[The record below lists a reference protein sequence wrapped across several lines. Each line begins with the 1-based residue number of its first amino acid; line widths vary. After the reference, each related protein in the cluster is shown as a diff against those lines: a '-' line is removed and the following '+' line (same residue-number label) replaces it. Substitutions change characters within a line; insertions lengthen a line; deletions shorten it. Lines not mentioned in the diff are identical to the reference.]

1 MVFQGSLRPPTRKK
15 THTTKTHS
23 GVRLCIWNIFYWIVK
38 IQVSA
43 PFSFSFI
50 LQKPECIVRAF
61 TSWDV
66 SRENNL
72 RDLSGEIFCKS
83 CFWWVWDVG
92 VERGRRICGWFTAF
106 VRPVFRWDN
115 GPKVR
120 QPTLWRDYVRWPVR
134 ECFLIFPL
142 GNEQHSKRKQRLNL
156 FCSWGHEI
164 QNLMKEQVRPPV
176 FSRGGKENRGE
187 STSNYSTTSLAPL
200 PATFER
206 FLNPPFCLVCFWT
219 VNSVGPN

>member
-1 MVFQGSLRPPTRKK
+1 MVSQGSLHSPIRRSSVTIKK
-15 THTTKTHS
+15 KKNPHTHTTKTHS
-23 GVRLCIWNIFYWIVK
+23 GARLCIWNIFYRIVK

-43 PFSFSFI
+43 PFSCSFI

-66 SRENNL
+66 SSEKKTCVTSR
-72 RDLSGEIFCKS
+72 GEFFFFCKS

-106 VRPVFRWDN
+106 VRPVFRRDN

-120 QPTLWRDYVRWPVR
+120 QPTLWRDYVRLPVR

-142 GNEQHSKRKQRLNL
+142 GNEQRSKRKQRLNL

-187 STSNYSTTSLAPL
+187 STSNYSATPL
-200 PATFER
+200 FR
-206 FLNPPFCLVCFWT
+206 RLLNA
-219 VNSVGPN
+219 S